1 MLFRSVAAAVVLRPG
16 VEAGPDELRVAV
28 KEVLSTYK
36 VPRHLALF
44 ATPRDL
50 PWLESGKIDRRA
62 VQQLLVDEF
71 AEQ

>member
-1 MLFRSVAAAVVLRPG
+1 M
-16 VEAGPDELRVAV
+16 